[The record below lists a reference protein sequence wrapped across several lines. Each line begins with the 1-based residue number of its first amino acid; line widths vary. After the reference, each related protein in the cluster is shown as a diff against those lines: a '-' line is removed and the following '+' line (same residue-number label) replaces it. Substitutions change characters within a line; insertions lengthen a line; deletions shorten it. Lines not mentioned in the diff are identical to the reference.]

1 MFLNYV
7 SFTVC
12 RYFTRVFQILLWTME
27 EGEQQDVY
35 ESAVVPVV
43 EEIERFGQSLEM
55 AVERIGREDAWRI
68 VQQYF
73 DGMHNAIN
81 V

>member
-1 MFLNYV
+1 MD
-7 SFTVC
+7 
-12 RYFTRVFQILLWTME
+12 
-27 EGEQQDVY
+27 EGQQQDVY

-43 EEIERFGQSLEM
+43 EETERFGQTLEM
-55 AVERIGREDAWRI
+55 AVLRIGREEAWRI

>member
-1 MFLNYV
+1 
-7 SFTVC
+7 
-12 RYFTRVFQILLWTME
+12 ME
-27 EGEQQDVY
+27 EGEQDVY